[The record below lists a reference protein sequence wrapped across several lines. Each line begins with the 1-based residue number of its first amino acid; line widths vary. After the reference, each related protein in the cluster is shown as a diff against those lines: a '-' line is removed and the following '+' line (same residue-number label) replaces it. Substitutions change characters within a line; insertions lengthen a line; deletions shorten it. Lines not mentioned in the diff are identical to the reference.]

1 MLSISNWFE
10 TWPHR
15 DINSLGLQPLI
26 CRDPP
31 ADREEHDDR
40 SGDFCSCTQSTFYL
54 PQGRHYFFGPE
65 VKLDANINMNASDHM
80 LSRADGV
87 DWVQL
92 IRESVSLPTILGPA
106 IALIFTVALY
116 RRFLSPIKDI
126 PGPFWA
132 SITRFWHVKIIIDGN
147 QNVRLR
153 DAHEKYGPFVRMAPN
168 EVSVTHP
175 DGVKRLLLQ
184 ALPKVRPMSSG

>member
-1 MLSISNWFE
+1 MIDLATYVHAHNPLSACLKNTIA
-10 TWPHR
+10 
-15 DINSLGLQPLI
+15 SLGSRLCI
-26 CRDPP
+26 FAHIR
-31 ADREEHDDR
+31 
-40 SGDFCSCTQSTFYL
+40 
-54 PQGRHYFFGPE
+54 
-65 VKLDANINMNASDHM
+65 MNASDHI
-80 LSRADGV
+80 LSTSEAG
-87 DWVQL
+87 DWVS
-92 IRESVSLPTILGPA
+92 RVSESVTLPTILGSA
-106 IALIFTVALY
+106 VALVLTVAIY

-184 ALPKVRPMSSG
+184 ALPKVRPIKCFGQP